1 MRKHNQVHTLGAS
14 HYKAHFSFLRKLK
27 DFKCALWSEKYGSCP
42 DLFAGNHLLTAHAKT
57 CERMLRH
64 MERFMGTIVEWYEY
78 CAFAHYLMQSEG
90 CAS

>member
-1 MRKHNQVHTLGAS
+1 
-14 HYKAHFSFLRKLK
+14 LRKLK

-64 MERFMGTIVEWYEY
+64 MEQFMGTIVEWYEY
-78 CAFAHYLMQSEG
+78 SAFARYLMQLEG
-90 CAS
+90 CASWGRVQRICVN